1 MLEKLK
7 ALNVDRLLDLDEAVS
22 LSQYGRALEA
32 EYGEWL
38 GLPVPEWL
46 QKSLNVLREEIARR
60 TRAADLAALT
70 AVETELESYKT
81 VGEKK
86 TDAQRRLAALQKR
99 LGLTA
104 ASK

>member
-7 ALNVDRLLDLDEAVS
+7 SLNIDRLLDLDEAVS

-32 EYGEWL
+32 EYGEL
-38 GLPVPEWL
+38 GLAVPEWL

-60 TRAADLAALT
+60 TKAADLAALKS
-70 AVETELESYKT
+70 VEVELEGYKT
-81 VGEKK
+81 VSEKK